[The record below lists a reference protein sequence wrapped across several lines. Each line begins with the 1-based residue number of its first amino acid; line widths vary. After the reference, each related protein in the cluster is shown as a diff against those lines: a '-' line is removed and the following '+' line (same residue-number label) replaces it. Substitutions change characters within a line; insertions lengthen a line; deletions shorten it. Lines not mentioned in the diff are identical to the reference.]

1 MALVVLVV
9 AAAAV
14 HAVVVVVVVVVENIV
29 VESKIQM
36 FVVEWVFVGINHV
49 FEQIVGLLKVDSDM
63 DGIVSGGRPSA
74 FNHEIHRFGGDKTIL
89 VHSKV
94 VPTVF
99 NRNTR
104 IQASQ
109 EFSTL
114 TTILGTVSAAAIAT
128 AGVFVVVGVGV
139 GVGATA
145 GVGAGAGGGGG
156 KAKTTTAS
164 PNTHLVLDPSL
175 SLSSSLLLFVV
186 FFCFLVVLFSSVD
199 HCECGV
205 LSTFPGEAIFLD
217 RIPYE

>member
-1 MALVVLVV
+1 MALEVLVVVVV
-9 AAAAV
+9 AAAV
-14 HAVVVVVVVVVENIV
+14 HVVGVVVVVVVENIV

-74 FNHEIHRFGGDKTIL
+74 FNHEIHGFGGDKTIL

-114 TTILGTVSAAAIAT
+114 TTKLGTVGAAAIAIAT
-128 AGVFVVVGVGV
+128 AGVVVGVGV
-139 GVGATA
+139 GGGVGATA
-145 GVGAGAGGGGG
+145 GVGAGGGGG

-164 PNTHLVLDPSL
+164 PNTHLV
-175 SLSSSLLLFVV
+175 
-186 FFCFLVVLFSSVD
+186 
-199 HCECGV
+199 
-205 LSTFPGEAIFLD
+205 
-217 RIPYE
+217 

>member
-1 MALVVLVV
+1 MALEVLVVV
-9 AAAAV
+9 AAAV
-14 HAVVVVVVVVVENIV
+14 HVVGVVVVVVVENIV

-74 FNHEIHRFGGDKTIL
+74 FNHEIHGFGGDKTIL

-109 EFSTL
+109 EISTL
-114 TTILGTVSAAAIAT
+114 TTKLGTVGAAAIAT
-128 AGVFVVVGVGV
+128 AAAAVVVGVGG

-145 GVGAGAGGGGG
+145 GVGAGGGGG

-164 PNTHLVLDPSL
+164 PNTHLV
-175 SLSSSLLLFVV
+175 
-186 FFCFLVVLFSSVD
+186 
-199 HCECGV
+199 
-205 LSTFPGEAIFLD
+205 
-217 RIPYE
+217 